1 MATSPI
7 PLAILFALLAGCQS
21 SAGSDYTA
29 VISGDYRA
37 FASCFSGQPITVE
50 ESAGLEDRQEPAAR
64 RIVFNDPARRH
75 IVVEVYSS
83 GEQALLY
90 EVAFTGTGENTTEI
104 VGEPSNLAAPYWW
117 PNQVAPA
124 IARCSRRM

>member
-1 MATSPI
+1 MATSPT
-7 PLAILFALLAGCQS
+7 PLAILFAMLAGCQS
-21 SAGSDYTA
+21 SAGSDYTD

-37 FASCFSGQPITVE
+37 FASCFSGQPIT
-50 ESAGLEDRQEPAAR
+50 ESVGQEDRQEPAAR

-90 EVAFTGTGENTTEI
+90 EVAFIGRSENTTEVI
-104 VGEPSNLAAPYWW
+104 GKPSNLAAPYWW
-117 PNQVAPA
+117 PDQVAPP
-124 IARCSRRM
+124 IARCSRLI